1 MLTDGKYQTVCAYDC
16 PDSCGMIGTCKD
28 GRLVELEGRDDNPY
42 TRGFVCHK
50 GRRWVH
56 ELRGRD
62 RLTSPMVRRKG
73 KFVPIEWD
81 EALDMTAQAIRS
93 AAENHGHQSFLF
105 YEGSGNLLMGNR
117 VQRLLPLLL
126 GGGTMARGSLCGAE
140 GKVGLARSYGTVGR
154 DQPLAA
160 LDSKSILLWGRNPA
174 ENSVHFLAILHDA
187 RRKGARLGTIDIRAT
202 PTTAV
207 SDSTWIIRPGSDLTL
222 ALYLCHEAI
231 VLHGEPAAQHEG
243 FDAFR
248 DSCLLVSAEDAQ
260 QATGLSAEAL
270 HALAGFVMDQPP
282 LSIWTGTGLQ
292 RTRWGADIV
301 HTIDALG
308 FLLGNHGIPGGGVWF
323 EQGDDGLLPDDIAEV
338 PGAQPRFLP
347 RPNLGASLLEAD
359 PPIEAAMFV
368 RGNPASQCPDA
379 GKVLTFLKQCPFS
392 VCLDWHMSV
401 TARACTLVLPVSVF
415 LERGG
420 DYVMSYFHDLLQKT
434 AKVAK
439 PPDGV
444 RDELDIVRDVTQ
456 RLGLPTERFTSEL
469 SRLASIEVDS
479 RLTPAGSGMWRLQ
492 DEPRIRGS
500 FHFPSLVS
508 EIPREPGMLRL
519 ITVHVRDYINGIDPG
534 QAHARVLPPVASVS
548 ARLARELDLT
558 EGQKVT
564 LHNALGSLIVRVRL
578 DKSVADQTVV
588 LPQGVEGVNLLV
600 SPEVTTAGNSCIND
614 TWVLLQPEG
623 HETAR

>member
-1 MLTDGKYQTVCAYDC
+1 MLADGKYQTVCAYDC
-16 PDSCGMIGTCKD
+16 PDSCGMIGTCKE
-28 GRLVELEGRDDNPY
+28 GRLMELEGREDNPY

-50 GRRWVH
+50 GRRWVK

-62 RLTSPMVRRKG
+62 RLTSPMVRKDG
-73 KFVPIEWD
+73 KFLPISWD
-81 EALDMTAQAIRS
+81 EALDMTTKAIRS
-93 AAENHGHQSFLF
+93 AVEHHGHQSFLF
-105 YEGSGNLLMGNR
+105 YEGSGNLLIGNR
-117 VQRLLPLLL
+117 IQRLLPLLL

-140 GKVGLARSYGTVGR
+140 GKAGLARGYGTVGR

-160 LDSKSILLWGRNPA
+160 LESKSILLWGRNPA

-202 PTTAV
+202 PTTAI
-207 SDSTWIIRPGSDLTL
+207 SDSAWIIRPGSDLTL

-231 VLHGEPAAQHEG
+231 LLHGEPSAPYEG
-243 FDAFR
+243 FDTFK
-248 DSCLLVSAEDAQ
+248 DGCTLVTAEDAEL
-260 QATGLSAEAL
+260 ATGLSAEAL
-270 HALAGFVMDQPP
+270 HALVGFVMDQPP

-308 FLLGNHGIPGGGVWF
+308 FLLGNHGVPGGGVWVD
-323 EQGDDGLLPDDIAEV
+323 QGEDELLPDNFVDV
-338 PGAQPRFLP
+338 PGTQPRFLP
-347 RPNLGASLLEAD
+347 RPNLGASLLKAD

-379 GKVLTFLKQCPFS
+379 GKVLAFLKQCPLS

-401 TARACTLVLPVSVF
+401 TARACSLVLPVSVF

-434 AKVAK
+434 SMVAE
-439 PPDGV
+439 PPEGV
-444 RDELDIVRDVTQ
+444 RDELDVVRDIAQ
-456 RLGLPTERFTSEL
+456 RLGLPTEPFASAV
-469 SRLASIEVDS
+469 SRLASIEDDP

-492 DEPRIRGS
+492 GQPRIQGS
-500 FHFPSLVS
+500 FRFPVLV
-508 EIPREPGMLRL
+508 PDTVMEPGMLRL

-534 QAHARVLPPVASVS
+534 QAHVRALPPVASVS
-548 ARLARELDLT
+548 THLARELDLT

-564 LHNALGSLIVRVRL
+564 LRNGTGSLVVRVHL
-578 DKSVADQTVV
+578 DKTVADQTIV

-600 SPEVTTAGNSCIND
+600 SPAMTAAGNSCIND
-614 TWVLLQPEG
+614 TWVQLQVEG
-623 HETAR
+623 